1 MWRGLDLS
9 ITPKIH
15 AIEDHLCDQ
24 ILRFQGI
31 GDLDEDFMEQSH
43 KDGIKDQRWLRNP
56 PNHRIAAEWQSK
68 WEYLRK
74 HPKVLRVQLQV
85 QQHANRGQ
93 NIAINRDERKR
104 ILQETKKATRDQSL
118 ITVTA
123 KAAENGGVFLKS
135 GRKET

>member
-1 MWRGLDLS
+1 
-9 ITPKIH
+9 
-15 AIEDHLCDQ
+15 
-24 ILRFQGI
+24 
-31 GDLDEDFMEQSH
+31 MEQSH
-43 KDGIKDQRWLRNP
+43 QDGTKDQRRLRNP

-74 HPKVLRVQLQV
+74 HPKVLRVQRHV

-104 ILQETKKATRDQSL
+104 ILQETKRATRDQSL

-123 KAAENGGVFLKS
+123 RAAENGEVFLKS
-135 GRKET
+135 SRKRT